1 MKMFDINLVLT
12 IANSI
17 TIFILLIIIINI
29 YFNTKSQ
36 RDEELNTSRL
46 IHNLETNIIKDAR
59 DNYEKIIKEDND
71 NFEKILKQNVE
82 NYKEMSYGLKNSL
95 DELRKM
101 NEEKLSE
108 LRFSNEDKLKSIE
121 SNINEKLDVSL
132 NKRLDN
138 SFKVVGEQLQ
148 NLNVTIGQ
156 LQSLSSGVS
165 DLQKTLSNVKTRGVF
180 GERQL
185 ESILENMMIRSQYE
199 VQFKIKPDENDRVDF
214 AIKIPDKTGNGFIYL
229 PIDAKFP
236 NDTYIKLIDVSKS
249 GDEFAINQ
257 AVNELKR
264 AIELEAMSINKKY
277 INVPITTDF
286 AVMFL
291 PTEGLYAEVLRIPGL
306 AEKLQNQYKILVTGP
321 TTIAALIN
329 SLSVGFKYLQVN
341 EFAADIN
348 KILQAIKAQFDKFS
362 VEIDETK
369 DKLLAAEKWT
379 DKLSKRN
386 EMITKKLKDISK
398 LDENESN
405 RILGIEG
412 GALNE

>member
-1 MKMFDINLVLT
+1 MFNISLSLI
-12 IANSI
+12 IANLIVSLV
-17 TIFILLIIIINI
+17 LLIIIVIIFFNI
-29 YFNTKSQ
+29 KSQ
-36 RDEELNTSRL
+36 KDDELNTNRL

-59 DNYEKIIKEDND
+59 DNYEKIIKEDQN
-71 NFEKILKQNVE
+71 NFEKILKQNID
-82 NYKEMSYGLKNSL
+82 NYKEMSDGLKNSL

-108 LRFSNEDKLKSIE
+108 LRNSNEEKLKSIE
-121 SNINEKLDVSL
+121 SNINEKLDLSL
-132 NKRLDN
+132 NKRLDE

-156 LQSLSSGVS
+156 LQSLSSGVT

-185 ESILENMMIRSQYE
+185 ASILENMMIKSQYE
-199 VQFKIKPDENDRVDF
+199 VQFKVKPEENERVDF
-214 AIKIPDKTGNGFIYL
+214 AIKIPDKTENGFIYL

-236 NDTYIKLIDVSKS
+236 NDTYIRLVDVSKT
-249 GDEFAINQ
+249 GDELAINQ

-264 AIELEAMSINKKY
+264 AIESEAISMNKKY

-341 EFAADIN
+341 KFAADIN
-348 KILQAIKAQFDKFS
+348 KILQAIKAQFSKFS
-362 VEIDETK
+362 EEIDETK
-369 DKLLAAEKWT
+369 DKLFAAEKWA

-386 EMITKKLKDISK
+386 EMITRKLKDITK
-398 LDENESN
+398 IDENESS

-412 GALNE
+412 DEIDE

>member
-1 MKMFDINLVLT
+1 MFDISLVLT
-12 IANSI
+12 IVNSI
-17 TIFILLIIIINI
+17 ILLVLLIIVINTF
-29 YFNTKSQ
+29 FNTKSQ
-36 RDEELNTSRL
+36 KDEELNTSKL
-46 IHNLETNIIKDAR
+46 IYNLETNIIKDAR
-59 DNYEKIIKEDND
+59 ENYEKIIREDQN
-71 NFEKILKQNVE
+71 NFEKILMQNID
-82 NYKEMSYGLKNSL
+82 NYKEMSNSLKVSL

-101 NEEKLSE
+101 NEDKLSE
-108 LRFSNEDKLKSIE
+108 LRASNEEKLKSIE
-121 SNINEKLDVSL
+121 SNINEKLDLSL
-132 NKRLDN
+132 NKRLDE

-156 LQSLSSGVS
+156 LQSLSTGVS

-199 VQFKIKPDENDRVDF
+199 VQFKVKPEENERVDF
-214 AIKIPDKTGNGFIYL
+214 AIKIPDKTENGFIYL

-236 NDTYIKLIDVSKS
+236 NDTYIKLVDISKS
-249 GDEFAINQ
+249 GDELAINQ

-264 AIELEAMSINKKY
+264 AVESEAISINKKY

-291 PTEGLYAEVLRIPGL
+291 PTEGLYSEVLRIPGF

-321 TTIAALIN
+321 TTISALIN

-341 EFAADIN
+341 KFAGEIN
-348 KILQAIKAQFDKFS
+348 RILQAIKAQFAKFS
-362 VEIDETK
+362 EEIEDTK
-369 DKLLAAEKWT
+369 NKLISAEKSADKLI
-379 DKLSKRN
+379 KRN
-386 EMITKKLKDISK
+386 EMITRKLKDISK
-398 LDENESN
+398 IDENESN

-412 GALNE
+412 EIFNEE

>member
-1 MKMFDINLVLT
+1 MFDISLVLT
-12 IANSI
+12 IVN
-17 TIFILLIIIINI
+17 TIILLVLLIIVINTF
-29 YFNTKSQ
+29 FNTKSQ
-36 RDEELNTSRL
+36 KDEELNTSKL

-59 DNYEKIIKEDND
+59 ENYEKIIREDQN
-71 NFEKILKQNVE
+71 NFEKILMQNID
-82 NYKEMSYGLKNSL
+82 NYKEMSNNLKVSL

-101 NEEKLSE
+101 NEDKLSE
-108 LRFSNEDKLKSIE
+108 LRASNEEKLKSIE
-121 SNINEKLDVSL
+121 SNINEKLDLSL
-132 NKRLDN
+132 NKRLDE

-156 LQSLSSGVS
+156 LQSLSTGVS

-199 VQFKIKPDENDRVDF
+199 VQFKVKPEENERVDF
-214 AIKIPDKTGNGFIYL
+214 AIKIPDKTENGFIYL

-236 NDTYIKLIDVSKS
+236 NDTYIKLVDISKS
-249 GDEFAINQ
+249 GDELAINQ

-264 AIELEAMSINKKY
+264 AVESEAISINKKY

-291 PTEGLYAEVLRIPGL
+291 PTEGLYSEVLRIPGF

-321 TTIAALIN
+321 TTISALIN

-341 EFAADIN
+341 KFAGEIN
-348 KILQAIKAQFDKFS
+348 RILQAIKAQFAKFS
-362 VEIDETK
+362 EEIEDTK
-369 DKLLAAEKWT
+369 NKLISAEKSADKLI
-379 DKLSKRN
+379 KRN
-386 EMITKKLKDISK
+386 EMITRKLKDISK
-398 LDENESN
+398 IDENESN

-412 GALNE
+412 EIFNEE

>member
-1 MKMFDINLVLT
+1 MFDINLVLT

-29 YFNTKSQ
+29 YFNTKS
-36 RDEELNTSRL
+36 RKDEELNTSRL

-59 DNYEKIIKEDND
+59 DNYEKVLN
-71 NFEKILKQNVE
+71 QNHE

-101 NEEKLSE
+101 NEDKLSE
-108 LRFSNEDKLKSIE
+108 LRTSNEEKLKSIE

-199 VQFKIKPDENDRVDF
+199 VQFKIKQDENDRVDF

-257 AVNELKR
+257 VVNELKR

-329 SLSVGFKYLQVN
+329 SLSIGFKYLQVN

>member
-185 ESILENMMIRSQYE
+185 KSILENMMIRSQYE

-398 LDENESN
+398 LDENES
-405 RILGIEG
+405 IEYL
-412 GALNE
+412 A

>member
-1 MKMFDINLVLT
+1 MFDISLVLT
-12 IANSI
+12 IVNSI
-17 TIFILLIIIINI
+17 ILLVLLIIVINTF
-29 YFNTKSQ
+29 FNTKSQ
-36 RDEELNTSRL
+36 KDEELNTSKL
-46 IHNLETNIIKDAR
+46 IYNLETNIIKDAR
-59 DNYEKIIKEDND
+59 ENYEKIIREDQN
-71 NFEKILKQNVE
+71 NFEKILMQNID
-82 NYKEMSYGLKNSL
+82 NYKEMSNSLKVSL

-101 NEEKLSE
+101 NEDKLSE
-108 LRFSNEDKLKSIE
+108 LRVSNEEKLKSIE
-121 SNINEKLDVSL
+121 SNINEKLDLSL
-132 NKRLDN
+132 NKRLDE

-156 LQSLSSGVS
+156 LQSLSTGVS

-199 VQFKIKPDENDRVDF
+199 VQFKVKPEENERVDF
-214 AIKIPDKTGNGFIYL
+214 AIKIPDKTENGFIYL

-236 NDTYIKLIDVSKS
+236 NDTYIKLVDISKS
-249 GDEFAINQ
+249 GDELAINQ

-264 AIELEAMSINKKY
+264 AVESEAISINKKY

-291 PTEGLYAEVLRIPGL
+291 PTEGLYSEVLRIPGF

-321 TTIAALIN
+321 TTISALIN

-341 EFAADIN
+341 KFAGEIN
-348 KILQAIKAQFDKFS
+348 RILQAIKAQFAKFS
-362 VEIDETK
+362 EEIEDTK
-369 DKLLAAEKWT
+369 NKLISAEKSADKLI
-379 DKLSKRN
+379 KRN
-386 EMITKKLKDISK
+386 EMITRKLKDISK
-398 LDENESN
+398 IDENESN

-412 GALNE
+412 EIFNEE